1 MLNRDRIR
9 QIVVLVTVIGAAV
22 AANVISAISAN
33 GTTGDISRENFAL
46 NYFIPADYVFY
57 TIWPVI
63 YTGLV
68 ALAVYQARSS
78 QADNPRY
85 RQAGYWLAFNMVLN
99 ASWVVIF
106 AQERFLLAQAVII
119 VLLVTALIVY
129 RRLDVGNPDLPRTER
144 WLQIPVRIYVGWLSV
159 ATIASTAGVLVT
171 QGWDGAGLSY
181 VAWTVIMLFVGA
193 ALGLLVRWRL
203 DDAVY
208 LAVFLYAYIGLV
220 IAHLDRPTIAIPAGG
235 LAAVFALVL
244 VYGWWS
250 ADRQPR
256 LAASPSA

>member
-1 MLNRDRIR
+1 VLNRDRIR
-9 QIVVLVTVIGAAV
+9 QIVVLVTVIGGAI

-33 GTTGDISRENFAL
+33 GTTGDISRANFAL
-46 NYFIPADYVFY
+46 NYFIPAGYVFF

-63 YTGLV
+63 YAGLV
-68 ALAVYQARSS
+68 ALAVYQARAG

-85 RQAGYWLAFNMVLN
+85 RRAGYWLALNMVLN
-99 ASWVVIF
+99 AGWVVIF
-106 AQERFLLAQAVII
+106 DQERFLLAQVVII
-119 VLLVTALIVY
+119 ALLVTALIVY
-129 RRLDVGNPDLPRTER
+129 RRLDVGNPAVPRTER

-171 QGWDGAGLSY
+171 RGWDGWGLSY

-193 ALGLLVRWRL
+193 ALGLLVRWQL

-208 LAVFLYAYIGLV
+208 LGVFLYAYIGLV
-220 IAHLDRPTIAIPAGG
+220 VAHLDQPILAIPAGG
-235 LAAVFALVL
+235 LAAVFAVIL
-244 VYGWWS
+244 VYGWW
-250 ADRQPR
+250 AARRQPR